1 LTKTRKESKMYLIKI
16 TKGKETI
23 IATGSRAKLNDRLKQ
38 LRSGTKGKSD
48 GNGQKYRVQYKIVEE
63 NDELH

>member
-1 LTKTRKESKMYLIKI
+1 MYLIKI
-16 TKGKETI
+16 AKGKETVV
-23 IATGSRAKLNDRLKQ
+23 ATGNRAKLNNRLKE

-63 NDELH
+63 YDELQDG

>member
-1 LTKTRKESKMYLIKI
+1 MHLIKI
-16 TKGKETI
+16 AKGKQTV

-63 NDELH
+63 NDG